1 LLHRQKAIAEVICAA
16 VIANTMA
23 CGAPAPKTA
32 DEASNGTK
40 APIELPTARAITPA
54 TRAPLSKS
62 ASYEEALAEPEDV
75 NLSDDRAH
83 LTDLQLSNPMR
94 DVLSKCRVPRKAS
107 VTIQT
112 AVKNGLAIG
121 VTVNVAFEKAKPAK
135 AARPQSPVAAK
146 AELKAT
152 SLIAECLDQA
162 VRALEWPPSPRRD
175 SFTTRF

>member
-1 LLHRQKAIAEVICAA
+1 LLHRLCTAAIA
-16 VIANTMA
+16 TTFA
-23 CGAPAPKTA
+23 CGAPPPKTV
-32 DEASNGTK
+32 DETEKRARTQIALPVPIAV
-40 APIELPTARAITPA
+40 APPSRT
-54 TRAPLSKS
+54 PLSKS

-112 AVKNGLAIG
+112 AVKNGHAIG
-121 VTVNVAFEKAKPAK
+121 VTATVTFAFAFEKT
-135 AARPQSPVAAK
+135 RPSKIGRPPSTAAAK
-146 AELKAT
+146 AEAKAT
-152 SLIAECLDQA
+152 SQLAECVDQA

-175 SFTTRF
+175 SFTTRY